1 MVTRWPGSLI
11 NTKLNSIFREGVVP
25 DCSKIIA
32 EGEPPVPICILGDP
46 AYSLLPYIIKEFAS
60 GGKNEEEQ
68 FFGY

>member
-1 MVTRWPGSLI
+1 M
-11 NTKLNSIFREGVVP
+11 P
-25 DCSKIIA
+25 DCSKIIV
-32 EGEPPVPICILGDP
+32 EGEPHVPICISGDP